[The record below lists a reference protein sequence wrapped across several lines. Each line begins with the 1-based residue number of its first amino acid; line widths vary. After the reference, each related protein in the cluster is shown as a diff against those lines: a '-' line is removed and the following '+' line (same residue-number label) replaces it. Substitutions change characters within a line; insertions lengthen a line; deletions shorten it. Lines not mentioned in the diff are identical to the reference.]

1 MASKA
6 VNNYITKRY
15 ERWLDYSLYHC
26 GLAGIPDEATDVLN
40 EVICSLLQKKNRLL
54 DKLLETKKNGY
65 TELDFFVLKMIK
77 LNASSPTSQYR
88 SRYKPLPVDDNVD
101 YSRLD
106 IEDIPDESEDRNTE
120 ILNKP
125 FQYSYIEQTKNKN
138 MRTGKSE
145 ITERTM
151 HINEIEM
158 NYKNRI
164 NYHYTPTSFSLIDFM
179 QYAMSYKK
187 NGKNILNYIPLKQ

>member
-1 MASKA
+1 M
-6 VNNYITKRY
+6 V
-15 ERWLDYSLYHC
+15 
-26 GLAGIPDEATDVLN
+26 GN
-40 EVICSLLQKKNRLL
+40 EI
-54 DKLLETKKNGY
+54 
-65 TELDFFVLKMIK
+65 
-77 LNASSPTSQYR
+77 
-88 SRYKPLPVDDNVD
+88 
-101 YSRLD
+101 
-106 IEDIPDESEDRNTE
+106 NTE

-179 QYAMSYKK
+179 QCLIKK
-187 NGKNILNYIPLKQ
+187 MGKTF

>member
-1 MASKA
+1 
-6 VNNYITKRY
+6 
-15 ERWLDYSLYHC
+15 
-26 GLAGIPDEATDVLN
+26 
-40 EVICSLLQKKNRLL
+40 
-54 DKLLETKKNGY
+54 
-65 TELDFFVLKMIK
+65 
-77 LNASSPTSQYR
+77 
-88 SRYKPLPVDDNVD
+88 
-101 YSRLD
+101 
-106 IEDIPDESEDRNTE
+106 
-120 ILNKP
+120 
-125 FQYSYIEQTKNKN
+125 

-179 QYAMSYKK
+179 LYAMSYKK

>member
-1 MASKA
+1 YQKA
-6 VNNYITKRY
+6 IVKIKSANNCI
-15 ERWLDYSLYHC
+15 
-26 GLAGIPDEATDVLN
+26 
-40 EVICSLLQKKNRLL
+40 
-54 DKLLETKKNGY
+54 
-65 TELDFFVLKMIK
+65 
-77 LNASSPTSQYR
+77 
-88 SRYKPLPVDDNVD
+88 SRYKSPLLFKIINNSIYLVGNE
-101 YSRLD
+101 
-106 IEDIPDESEDRNTE
+106 INTE

-158 NYKNRI
+158 NYNNRI